1 VDAPSAALPVD
12 PAVLKITVDDGSAG
26 YLVGPNQY
34 AHKKGFAAP
43 DDEVNVTFTINV
55 SGNSAT
61 CFVSYSFVG
70 GSSDGTVAQGKGC
83 QVGTNNG
90 LRPGDYTAEI
100 NAVSGSQSAHAS
112 YHFQVLTPR

>member
-1 VDAPSAALPVD
+1 VDAPAAALPVKQT
-12 PAVLKITVDDGSAG
+12 VLKITVDNGSAG

-34 AHKKGFAAP
+34 AHKKGFASP

-70 GSSDGTVAQGKGC
+70 GAATEQLRRARAVRLGRTTASDRAT
-83 QVGTNNG
+83 TP
-90 LRPGDYTAEI
+90 LRST
-100 NAVSGSQSAHAS
+100 
-112 YHFQVLTPR
+112 R